1 MEYSVVTKKSGRIL
15 VVEDN
20 VVNQKIVLGMLRS
33 LGFQADLAVNGAEAL
48 VVVGAQ
54 DFDLVFMDCQMPEV
68 DGYEATRRIRVL
80 ENAQRRLP
88 IVAMTANVMDGDEE
102 KCFEAG
108 MDEFLPKPVR
118 IQALDAVLRKWLV
131 VRD

>member
-1 MEYSVVTKKSGRIL
+1 METKKSGRIL

-54 DFDLVFMDCQMPEV
+54 EFDLVFMDCQMPEV

-80 ENAQRRLP
+80 ENDQRHLP
-88 IVAMTANVMDGDEE
+88 IVAMTANAMEGDEE
-102 KCFEAG
+102 RCFEAG

-118 IQALDAVLRKWLV
+118 IQALNAVLRKWLV
-131 VRD
+131 VED

>member
-1 MEYSVVTKKSGRIL
+1 MVTKQSGRIL

-48 VVVGAQ
+48 VVVDAQ

-88 IVAMTANVMDGDEE
+88 IVAMTANVMAGDEE

-131 VRD
+131 VKD

>member
-1 MEYSVVTKKSGRIL
+1 VETKKSGRIL

-54 DFDLVFMDCQMPEV
+54 EFDLVFMDCQMPEV

-80 ENAQRRLP
+80 ENDQRHLP
-88 IVAMTANVMDGDEE
+88 IVAMTANAMEGDEE
-102 KCFEAG
+102 RCFEAG

-118 IQALDAVLRKWLV
+118 IQALNAVLRKWLV
-131 VRD
+131 VED

>member
-1 MEYSVVTKKSGRIL
+1 MVTKKSGRIL

-88 IVAMTANVMDGDEE
+88 IVAMTANVMAGDEE

>member
-1 MEYSVVTKKSGRIL
+1 METKKSGRIL

-54 DFDLVFMDCQMPEV
+54 EFDLVFMDFQMPEV

-80 ENAQRRLP
+80 ENDQRHLP
-88 IVAMTANVMDGDEE
+88 IVAMTANAMEGDEE
-102 KCFEAG
+102 RCFEAG

-118 IQALDAVLRKWLV
+118 IQALNAVLRKWLV
-131 VRD
+131 VED